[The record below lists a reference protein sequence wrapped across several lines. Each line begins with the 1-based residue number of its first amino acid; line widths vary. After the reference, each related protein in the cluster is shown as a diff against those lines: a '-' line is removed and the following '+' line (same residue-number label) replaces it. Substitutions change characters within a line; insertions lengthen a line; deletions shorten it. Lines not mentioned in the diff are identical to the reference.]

1 MALIACDGTWD
12 LPAAQTNVCEFFN
25 LYQKNQPSPHNVY
38 VPGLGT
44 GVNFIGHL
52 AGGLFGAG
60 EDEKVDQAFTRLKA
74 SVVDGDPIIDIVGF
88 SRGAATALDLANRIY
103 KETPWTIR
111 FLGLWDTVAAFGLAN
126 LGYYFAQLTFGHQI
140 YLPPSRILYACHAM
154 ALDERRP
161 SFVVT
166 RLHGADE
173 VWFRGVHTDVGG
185 SGAVGLSNIALRWM
199 CRKAAAAGLPIAEAD
214 AAALAVDPH
223 TAPSFDDI
231 EKTSFFHRTVER
243 ADLVHYTADDPIGN
257 PRESVLD
264 ETIACLVSASAAL
277 A

>member
-1 MALIACDGTWD
+1 MALIAFDGTWD
-12 LPAAQTNVCEFFN
+12 EPAAQTNVCAFFN
-25 LYQKNQPSPHNVY
+25 LYQKNRPSPHNVY

-44 GVNFIGHL
+44 GVNLLGHL

-60 EDEKVDQAFTRLKA
+60 EDEKVEQAFAHIQA
-74 SVVDGDPIIDIVGF
+74 SIADDPVIDIVGF

-111 FLGLWDTVAAFGLAN
+111 FLGLWDTVAAFGIAN
-126 LGYYFAQLTFGHQI
+126 LGYYFSQLTFGHQI
-140 YLPPSRILYACHAM
+140 YLPPARLLYACHAM

-199 CRKAAAAGLPIAEAD
+199 CRKAAAAGLPITERD
-214 AAALAVDPH
+214 AAALAVDPR

-231 EKTSFFHRTVER
+231 DKAAFYRRTVDR
-243 ADLVHYTADDPIGN
+243 TDLVHYTAGDPIGN

-264 ETIACLVSASAAL
+264 ETVASLVSTSVAL